1 MTVATW
7 KDKLQKGDK
16 RVSGGWNQV
25 WNGNKWV
32 STRKATP
39 VSSGQ
44 TTPSTTTPT
53 TTSPT
58 TSTYD
63 PNDPLYGSSFLT
75 PKQRERAAQA
85 FVEKTTTPES
95 EIVAAGQRQLEGA
108 KNIGAGYTASQES
121 LQKALGSA
129 LGAIAGSTEGMAGSN
144 VYSGLQAAQVLQNA
158 TPGMQGSALV
168 AGTEGAINAQTRS
181 NTQTAAD
188 ARRKALADRLNELY
202 KRDVDKSTARE
213 QSRLTRETLGSKE
226 AIASASNELAAQKFN
241 IQTDIA
247 YKRLAQSQQRLD
259 NAGAS
264 TDKYL
269 KEARA
274 TIKSLLG
281 ATVKTQDQTMGHL
294 VSVYD
299 PVTMDYRRKWYPGNW
314 ASVVSQAQAEFGP
327 ELKETDITP
336 QGGPTVNPSGKSVT
350 KPKYTKEQVRKTMI
364 QWVMDNIR
372 GYNKATAT
380 AWVDSQPEMAIA

>member
-1 MTVATW
+1 MAATW

-32 STRKATP
+32 STRKATTT
-39 VSSGQ
+39 
-44 TTPSTTTPT
+44 TTPSTTTTSTTTPPT
-53 TTSPT
+53 TQ
-58 TSTYD
+58 TYSR
-63 PNDPLYGSSFLT
+63 NDPLYSTAFMT
-75 PKQRERAAQA
+75 PAQRERAAQA
-85 FVEKTTTPES
+85 FVEKTTTPDT
-95 EIVAAGQRQLEGA
+95 EILAAGQRQLEGA

-144 VYSGLQAAQVLQNA
+144 VYSGLQSAQVLQNA

-181 NTQTAAD
+181 NIQTAAD

-202 KRDVDKSTARE
+202 KRDVDKATARE

-226 AIASASNELAAQKFN
+226 AIAAASNELAVQKFN
-241 IQTDIA
+241 VQTDIQ
-247 YKRLAQSQQRLD
+247 YKRLAQAQQRLD

-264 TDKYL
+264 ADKYL

-281 ATVKTQDQTMGHL
+281 STIKTQDQTMGHL

-299 PVTMDYRRKWYPGNW
+299 PVTMEYRRKWYPGDWN
-314 ASVVSQAQAEFGP
+314 ATVAQAQAEFGP
-327 ELKETDITP
+327 ELKPSDITP

-350 KPKYTKEQVRKTMI
+350 KSKYTKQQVRKTMI
-364 QWVMDNIR
+364 EWVANNVP
-372 GYNKATAT
+372 GYNKVTAA